1 MRTVLSAGRT
11 VYCPLEDQY
20 TVRWKIS
27 ILSAGRT
34 EYCQLEEQNTV
45 CWKNKI
51 LSAGRTEY
59 CPLENCRAPLR
70 LYSPIQGP
78 KDQYRYLVSDCSI
91 PRRLTD
97 NMNPLAAWYM
107 TSVPFNGLLIQLIH
121 IRIKLLTAELIP
133 FRWSLSVS
141 ILLKYVKKKVTRRI
155 Q

>member
-1 MRTVLSAGRT
+1 MRT
-11 VYCPLEDQY
+11 VYCPLEEQYVDSTVRWKNSILSAGRSVYCPLEEQYADSMLSAGRTVCGQYCPLEEQY
-20 TVRWKIS
+20 TVRWKNS

-59 CPLENCRAPLR
+59 CPLENCQAPLR

-78 KDQYRYLVSDCSI
+78 KDQYRDLVSDCSI

-107 TSVPFNGLLIQLIH
+107 AL
-121 IRIKLLTAELIP
+121 
-133 FRWSLSVS
+133 
-141 ILLKYVKKKVTRRI
+141 
-155 Q
+155 